1 MSQASSLLT
10 TRAAPAKHPLAGTVF
25 FDVADEGQEGGHCY
39 ALQTATE
46 HLVVDPRQKG
56 DPGDVVVV
64 WRKKRGPLVTQRLA
78 RCAPYSTYH
87 FRDLDSGRVFELPC
101 NKVAAIHGVVG

>member
-1 MSQASSLLT
+1 MSQANSLHS
-10 TRAAPAKHPLAGTVF
+10 TRVTPANYPLAGTVF
-25 FDVADEGQEGGHCY
+25 FDEGQEGGHCY
-39 ALQTATE
+39 VLQTGSAR
-46 HLVVDPRQKG
+46 LVVDPCQKG

-64 WRKKRGPLVTQRLA
+64 WRKKRGPMVTRRLA
-78 RCAPYSTYH
+78 RCLPYSTYH